1 MSNIVSFTSPL
12 PSSAKASTKTIV
24 VSIGGS
30 DIPIFLIDGSAVM
43 VRVKLDTTA
52 LGVCLAMKSHLGLT
66 YDSTY
71 GLFESTDGKD
81 FSIDGQYK
89 ISKLLQKWNQESA
102 SSGPT
107 KLLYR
112 RFLHIPDSIA
122 DKDEDL
128 DANSGGQSAHRM
140 CYMECVYN
148 FLHSRYRFDVAS
160 IAELALSLLQ
170 SKNGNYNRS
179 RDSIDRIKQMVVDL
193 CPAYVIKDLPL
204 DHERSY
210 GMGRVADGLTLTE
223 WAVKIHSAYS
233 TSGVRPIL
241 DAQVAFVKAVKT
253 NPTYGCEFFPGKQ
266 TWEAE
271 EIGKDGKKSRIR
283 KYEEK
288 IICVGYHGVFLLGTD
303 NPLECAIYEYEDMKE
318 ERGWDVDKT
327 GRIFALGLEDGRMI
341 YILSD
346 MAKDILRSLQS
357 FVDNK
362 VAFLIDNKDPTEKPN
377 SSEGVPHI
385 PQVVGQLWAPPPPY
399 SSHLDI
405 SPSNFAPRATAT
417 AMLTLKMDNLS
428 SSIHS
433 IPVAHNH
440 HNHHHHHRHSLRHQ
454 KPISPHHS
462 SDEDSDSSSAS
473 SSSTLSSSSSS
484 LTLTATTENQKLDS
498 SQKKCVSFALDE
510 SFTRKGSDESN
521 NTEQDASRQTK
532 AENAIS
538 IPIKRRGL
546 PPGWFVEIDREVN
559 EPYYYFIDEAGET
572 EVTWDK
578 PEWPDENLDHD
589 WIVLFDQ
596 EGDPYFFNPKT
607 SETTWDK
614 PRKNS

>member
-1 MSNIVSFTSPL
+1 MSNVISISSPL
-12 PSSAKASTKTIV
+12 PSTKSSAKTIV
-24 VSIGGS
+24 VSIGGT
-30 DIPIFLIDGSAVM
+30 DIPIYLIDGSAVM
-43 VRVKLDTTA
+43 VRVKLDTTT
-52 LGVCLAMKSHLGLT
+52 LGVCLAMRSHLGLK

-89 ISKLLQKWNQESA
+89 IAKLLQKWNQESA

-107 KLLYR
+107 RLLYR

-128 DANSGGQSAHRM
+128 DASSGGQSAHRM
-140 CYMECVYN
+140 CFMECVYN

-170 SKNGNYNRS
+170 SKNGNFNRS
-179 RDSIDRIKQMVVDL
+179 RDSLERIKQMVVDL

-210 GMGRVADGLTLTE
+210 GMGRVADGLTTDE
-223 WAVKIHSAYS
+223 WAAKIHSAYS
-233 TSGVRPIL
+233 SAGVRPIL
-241 DAQVAFVKAVKT
+241 DAQIAFVKAVKT

-266 TWEAE
+266 TWETE
-271 EIGKDGKKSRIR
+271 EVGKDGKKTRTR

-288 IICVGYHGVFLLGTD
+288 IVCVGYHGVFLLGTD
-303 NPLECAIYEYEDMKE
+303 NPLECAVYEYEDMKE
-318 ERGWDVDKT
+318 ERGWDIDKT

-377 SSEGVPHI
+377 SAEGVPHV
-385 PQVVGQLWAPPPPY
+385 PQVVGQLWAPSPPY
-399 SSHLDI
+399 ASPLDI
-405 SPSNFAPRATAT
+405 SPSTFAPRATAT
-417 AMLTLKMDNLS
+417 AVLSSPKPDNL

-433 IPVAHNH
+433 IPIVNNANHNH
-440 HNHHHHHRHSLRHQ
+440 KHNHHHHHHRHSLRHQ
-454 KPISPHHS
+454 QPISPHHS
-462 SDEDSDSSSAS
+462 DEDFVSSPSPTS
-473 SSSTLSSSSSS
+473 S
-484 LTLTATTENQKLDS
+484 TTENQKATEGTPR
-498 SQKKCVSFALDE
+498 KAVSFSLVE
-510 SFTRKGSDESN
+510 SAPPLGQISEAEQEKRSPRKAN
-521 NTEQDASRQTK
+521 
-532 AENAIS
+532 AENAVKV
-538 IPIKRRGL
+538 PLKRRGL
-546 PPGWFVEIDREVN
+546 PPGWFVEIDREAN
-559 EPYYYFIDEAGET
+559 EPYYYFIDEDGEA

-578 PEWPDENLDHD
+578 PEWPDENLQEG
-589 WIVLFDQ
+589 WKVLFDND
-596 EGDPYFFNPKT
+596 GDPYFFNISSGET
-607 SETTWDK
+607 SWDK
-614 PRKNS
+614 PRKNGE

>member
-1 MSNIVSFTSPL
+1 MSNNTSNVISISSPL
-12 PSSAKASTKTIV
+12 PSTKSSTKTIV
-24 VSIGGS
+24 VSIGGT
-30 DIPIFLIDGSAVM
+30 DIPIYLIDGSAIM

-52 LGVCLAMKSHLGLT
+52 LGVCLAMRTHLGLK

-89 ISKLLQKWNQESA
+89 IAKLLQKWNQESA
-102 SSGPT
+102 ASGPT
-107 KLLYR
+107 RLLYR
-112 RFLHIPDSIA
+112 RFLHIPESIA

-140 CYMECVYN
+140 CFMECVYN

-160 IAELALSLLQ
+160 IAELALLLLQ
-170 SKNGNYNRS
+170 AKNGNFNRS
-179 RDSIDRIKQMVVDL
+179 RDPIERIKQMVVDL

-210 GMGRVADGLTLTE
+210 GMGRVADGLTLDE

-233 TSGVRPIL
+233 TAGVRPIL
-241 DAQVAFVKAVKT
+241 DAQIAFVKAVKT
-253 NPTYGCEFFPGKQ
+253 NPTYGCEFFPGRQ
-266 TWEAE
+266 TWETE
-271 EIGKDGKKSRIR
+271 EIGQDGRKTRTR

-288 IICVGYHGVFLLGTD
+288 IVCVGYHGVFLLGTD
-303 NPLECAIYEYEDMKE
+303 NPLECAVYEYEDMKE

-362 VAFLIDNKDPTEKPN
+362 VAFLIDNRDPTEKPN

-385 PQVVGQLWAPPPPY
+385 PQVVGQIWAPSPPY
-399 SSHLDI
+399 ASPLDI
-405 SPSNFAPRATAT
+405 SPSSFAPRATAT
-417 AMLTLKMDNLS
+417 AAVSPKTDNL

-433 IPVAHNH
+433 IPIVHNVH
-440 HNHHHHHRHSLRHQ
+440 HNNNQHNHHRHSLRHQ
-454 KPISPHHS
+454 KSISPHHS
-462 SDEDSDSSSAS
+462 DEDVES
-473 SSSTLSSSSSS
+473 SSSTSS
-484 LTLTATTENQKLDS
+484 TTTENQGLQESTPRKAVTFALKENAPASLLDS
-498 SQKKCVSFALDE
+498 GAEK
-510 SFTRKGSDESN
+510 
-521 NTEQDASRQTK
+521 EQSSPRK
-532 AENAIS
+532 AEAEKAIKV
-538 IPIKRRGL
+538 PLKRRGL
-546 PPGWFVEIDREVN
+546 PPGWFVEIDREAN

-578 PEWPDENLDHD
+578 PEWPDENLLEG
-589 WIVLFDQ
+589 WKVLFDQ
-596 EGDPYFFNPKT
+596 EGDPYFFNNI
-607 SETTWDK
+607 SGETTWDK
-614 PRKNS
+614 PRKNL